1 MERET
6 RLRAFYRR
14 NKAIAAPTPTKR
26 FFIKCLDMKKFSPSL
41 IQSGFCTK
49 ITHLHYLKNA
59 HIYFVLPIANF
70 SLFVPA
76 CMVGDIPSVL
86 SIYKR
91 LFYSV
96 KTVLN

>member
-1 MERET
+1 MERVT
-6 RLRAFYRR
+6 RLGALYRQ
-14 NKAIAAPTPTKR
+14 NKALAAPTTAKR

-41 IQSGFCTK
+41 MQSGFCTK

-96 KTVLN
+96 KTVLH